1 MSPSTA
7 LVPRRPAF
15 AVRQQLA
22 QQPGLPFA
30 QFLPAKLIH
39 DSAKQVGCWFRQR
52 IFTPA
57 VTLWTFLSQVIDA
70 DHSCR
75 QAVARLLAYRTAHQL
90 PPCSP
95 DTGGYCKARERLPEE
110 LLQELTRCTGAE
122 LDAKAAP
129 TWRWKCRS
137 VKIIDG
143 SGVSLPDT
151 ARNCAAYPK
160 HTTNGHQVGFPVMRL
175 VVLFSLSVG
184 SVLDA
189 AFGAFS

>member
-57 VTLWTFLSQVIDA
+57 VTLWTFLSQVLDP

-75 QAVARLLAYRTAHQL
+75 QAVARLLAYRTARGW
-90 PPCSP
+90 PCCSP
-95 DTGGYCKARERLPEE
+95 DTGAYCKARARLPED
-110 LLQELTRCTGAE
+110 LLRELTR
-122 LDAKAAP
+122 
-129 TWRWKCRS
+129 
-137 VKIIDG
+137 G
-143 SGVSLPDT
+143 SGYALQEKAP
-151 ARNCAAYPK
+151 PLWLWK
-160 HTTNGHQVGFPVMRL
+160 G
-175 VVLFSLSVG
+175 
-184 SVLDA
+184 
-189 AFGAFS
+189 